1 MKKFILHLIILVVIL
16 VLGGLVFLGV
26 TGYDAYMKAIKETS
40 ISDKI
45 NEIQAEKNYTKI
57 DDVSEMYKNA
67 VIAVE
72 DHRFYEHGGIDII
85 ATMRAMVR
93 NIKSKELLEGGSTIT
108 QQLAKNTYFTQ
119 SKSFVRK
126 VSEAFMALKYEK
138 ECDKDTIF
146 ELYINT
152 SYFGDGYY
160 NVKEASLGYFNKLP
174 SELNDYEAT
183 LLAGVPNAPSIYAPT
198 VNFELASQRQN
209 QVLDKMVK
217 YKYITE
223 EKKKEIQS
231 QKEQYKKYFEEKNEG
246 RNIYE

>member
-45 NEIQAEKNYTKI
+45 NEIQTEKNYTKI

-183 LLAGVPNAPSIYAPT
+183 LLAGIPNAPSIYAPT

-231 QKEQYKKYFEEKNEG
+231 QKEQYKKYFEEKK
-246 RNIYE
+246 

>member
-45 NEIQAEKNYTKI
+45 NEIQTEKNYTKI

-231 QKEQYKKYFEEKNEG
+231 QKEQYKKYFEEKK
-246 RNIYE
+246 

>member
-45 NEIQAEKNYTKI
+45 NEIQTEKNYTKI

-85 ATMRAMVR
+85 ATMRAMAR

-160 NVKEASLGYFNKLP
+160 NVKEASLGYFNKVP